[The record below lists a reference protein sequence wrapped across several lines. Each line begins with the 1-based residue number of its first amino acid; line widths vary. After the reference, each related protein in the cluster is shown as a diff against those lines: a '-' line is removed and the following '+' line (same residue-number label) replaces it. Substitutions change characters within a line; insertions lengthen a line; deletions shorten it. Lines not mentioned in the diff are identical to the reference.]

1 MLGNLKC
8 PTHNLK
14 EEFRRT
20 RLLVAFMVYEKQFHR
35 FATSP
40 KNSSNCEAISDH
52 E

>member
-1 MLGNLKC
+1 MLGKLKF
-8 PTHNLK
+8 PAHNLK

-35 FATSP
+35 LATST
-40 KNSSNCEAISDH
+40 KYSSNCCAISAH